1 MRNRKTTVLS
11 PLLLLVASLSIG
23 QQAYA
28 ESYVSKAYA
37 MCKAEANA
45 KYGAEDGLLRTKFK
59 AATGSQVKLTI
70 LLQVFQRDADSF
82 KVMCNID
89 GRAHQ
94 VVSIERKDRLGDMRI
109 VGAHNNNMAP

>member
-11 PLLLLVASLSIG
+11 ALLFLVFSLSIG

-28 ESYVSKAYA
+28 GSYVSKAYA

-45 KYGAEDGLLRTKFK
+45 KYGQGGELVRTKFK

-70 LLQVFQRDADSF
+70 LLQVFARDADSF

-94 VVSIERKDRLGDMRI
+94 VVSIERRDRLDNLRI